1 MRDAYDTY
9 IGVADRDG
17 VESLQRESD
26 LEPTD
31 KMHRVIRVDAN
42 RHRQAVYFE
51 AEICNDA
58 INLIH
63 KQLRDSKYKTAL
75 HTIKELALEIR
86 VPQQQCADFRQ
97 LPA

>member
-1 MRDAYDTY
+1 MSDGYDTY
-9 IGVADRDG
+9 IGIADQQG
-17 VESLQRESD
+17 VESLHRESD
-26 LEPTD
+26 LDATD
-31 KMHRVIRVDAN
+31 KMHRVIRVNAN

-51 AEICNDA
+51 AEISNDT
-58 INLIH
+58 IDLIH

-86 VPQQQCADFRQ
+86 VPQEQCTDFRQ